1 MGVKLVYIGTQSAKD
16 SLLVIYVGVLVARSV
31 QVLSVE
37 MRTLVPALLLYLL
50 LVVGVWGP

>member
-1 MGVKLVYIGTQSAKD
+1 MKLVYIGTQSAKD

-37 MRTLVPALLLYLL
+37 MRTLVPALLLCLL
-50 LVVGVWGP
+50 LVVGVWGL